1 MKLSTVIITVS
12 FVMLVYSFWHRN
24 DLPASVEALPALRE
38 APRQT
43 RANANEAQINR
54 HRMAWLAII
63 VGLAVSGVTVHL
75 WNAVF
80 AYFFFLIGTGA
91 WMAYP
96 ERSASPR
103 RLAALLALN
112 TSAPRARAAN

>member
-1 MKLSTVIITVS
+1 MDN
-12 FVMLVYSFWHRN
+12 FWLVTAVRYG
-24 DLPASVEALPALRE
+24 LPALVFL
-38 APRQT
+38 AAAIITLALRQA
-43 RANANEAQINR
+43 RANANNVEVNR

-63 VGLAVSGVTVHL
+63 IGLAVSGITVHL

-96 ERSASPR
+96 QKRSSPR

-112 TSAPRARAAN
+112 QPPLRAAATY